1 MIMGF
6 KMYFAV
12 MSDKIAFFK
21 GNVSADSTLCFL
33 RQYVM

>member
-1 MIMGF
+1 MGF
-6 KMYFAV
+6 EMSFAV
-12 MSDKIAFFK
+12 MSNDKVAFFK

>member
-1 MIMGF
+1 MGF

-12 MSDKIAFFK
+12 MSRDKIAFFK